1 MNRKSIGESV
11 KRKLWAECMG
21 RCMNP
26 DCKADLFIDD
36 SDIIEIA
43 HITAYCKTKDNS
55 FENLI
60 ILCPKCHKMFDK
72 VGSIDESM
80 VRHWKKIREEDVK
93 NFFCPKFSSFDS
105 LKEFVVPILKENR
118 EIYENYYLKDKKSLW
133 DKFEPQLLINNKKLR
148 LVFENNRSLFQEHE
162 NEEYSNLS
170 VIDRYI
176 LHSREF
182 EQTRTDQEKYREVL
196 FPEKINSIFGISP
209 VSDDVIQSTESL
221 EKLLKMFRQKD
232 KLDSIILGIEN
243 PYILLK
249 DGTKIFLKDTPRL
262 RQLYS
267 DYNCFCKT
275 GVRLDSLNFILRYLK
290 DRNIQFEYE
299 NIDSLREIKVNGVI
313 ISFIYEYC
321 LSKLL
326 LQRLSPRPDSI
337 IVNLHRWNEGKNIS
351 SEARVLAEKMD
362 VRLFTQE
369 EFYDYIRVHR

>member
-1 MNRKSIGESV
+1 
-11 KRKLWAECMG
+11 
-21 RCMNP
+21 MNP

-209 VSDDVIQSTESL
+209 VSDYMIPSTESL